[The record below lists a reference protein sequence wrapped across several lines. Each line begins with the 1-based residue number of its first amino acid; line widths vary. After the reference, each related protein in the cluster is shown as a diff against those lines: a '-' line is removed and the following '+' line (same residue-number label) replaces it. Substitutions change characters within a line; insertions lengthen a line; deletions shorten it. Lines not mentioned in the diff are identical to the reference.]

1 MGCEVGEFDSNE
13 PALFF
18 FFFFCLEQSLRCR
31 FYISNRCRL
40 LLYISVGKPTPIDG
54 F

>member
-18 FFFFCLEQSLRCR
+18 FFWLEQSLRCR
-31 FYISNRCRL
+31 LYISNRCRL
-40 LLYISVGKPTPIDG
+40 LLYMSVGKPAPIDG